1 MKPDKNPKVTITCHS
16 YKIPKMKH
24 LTILLTLLMSCG
36 IFSQKRPVLI
46 PMPHSLEWRTG
57 QFELT
62 AKTDLLY
69 EGDLEN
75 EARYL
80 ADILNQ
86 ATGFEMEPQKEGKEN
101 KNPIL
106 LKIDPTIEENKEAYQ
121 LKVTTEKVTLIGASP
136 TGVFRG
142 IQTLLQLLPPA
153 IYGKQKSE
161 ESWKIPVVSITDKP
175 QFQWRGMLLD
185 CSRHFMEKDFV
196 KRYIDL
202 LAYHKMNTL
211 HWHITEDQ
219 GWRIEIKKYPKLT
232 EVGAWRTEKD
242 GTRYGGFYTQEE
254 IKEIVQYAVDRHIN
268 VVPEI
273 ELPGHSQAA
282 LAAYPEYSCTGGPFE
297 VETEWGVFREIY
309 CAGNDGTFEFLEN
322 ILTEV
327 IELFP
332 SPYIHIGGDEVPKYR
347 WEQCAKCQ
355 KRMKDEKLHDT
366 HELQSYF
373 IKRIEKFLAAN
384 HKRLIGW
391 DEILEGGLAEGAI
404 VQSWRGMN
412 GAIEAIKTGHPAIV
426 SPTSHAYF
434 DYDLK
439 SIDLEKVYSFDPI
452 PKEADEEQKA
462 LIWGGECNM
471 WSERAPQELV
481 DSKVFPRILAMTEVL
496 WTYPMARDYEQFY
509 QRVQRH
515 YPRLKV
521 MGVQYGFETMP
532 VHLEHYFQP
541 DGSAEL
547 RLNAGTPELKLC
559 YTLDGTT
566 PNEQSKIYR
575 IPIEPKDSCFVKV
588 QAYKEGKTYGEV
600 FEQAYEPH
608 QVLGKQADL
617 LTTYSSHY
625 TGGGDKA
632 LVNGLRGSTDF
643 RDGNWQGYQ
652 YDDLVVVFDLRDQEL
667 NFSEVSVGFYQ
678 YNNSWIFLPKM
689 LMVEVS
695 QDGKNFKQI
704 AHVDNE
710 ISPKQR
716 GKFLHELQAKFS
728 PQSANYLRVT
738 AKNIQ
743 YCPDWHEAAGSKAWL
758 FVDEILVK

>member
-1 MKPDKNPKVTITCHS
+1 MKYLIV
-16 YKIPKMKH
+16 
-24 LTILLTLLMSCG
+24 LLTFLMGLG
-36 IFSQKRPVLI
+36 IFAQKRPVLI
-46 PMPHSLEWRTG
+46 PMPHALEWRTG
-57 QFELT
+57 QFELDK
-62 AKTDLLY
+62 KTSLFY
-69 EGDLEN
+69 EEELEK
-75 EARYL
+75 EAQYL
-80 ADILNQ
+80 ANILNQ
-86 ATGFEMEPQKEGKEN
+86 ATAFGLKALDKIEEGKN
-101 KNPIL
+101 QIV
-106 LKIDPTIEENKEAYQ
+106 LKIDPAIEENKEAYQ
-121 LKVTTEKVTLIGASP
+121 LNVSMEKVVLTGASA

-142 IQTLLQLLPPA
+142 IQTLLQLFPPS
-153 IYGKQKSE
+153 IYGNESSE
-161 ESWKIPVVSITDKP
+161 EIWKIPVVDIADSPK
-175 QFQWRGMLLD
+175 FQWRGMLLD
-185 CSRHFMEKDFV
+185 CSRHFMKKDFV
-196 KRYIDL
+196 KRYLDL

-219 GWRIEIKKYPKLT
+219 GWRMEIKKYPKLT

-242 GTRYGGFYTQEE
+242 GSRYGGFYSQED
-254 IKEIVQYAVDRHIN
+254 IKEIVQYAADRHIN

-347 WEQCAKCQ
+347 WEQCDKCQ
-355 KRMKDEKLHDT
+355 KRIEKENLQDT

-373 IKRIEKFLAAN
+373 IKRIENFLTSKN
-384 HKRLIGW
+384 KQLIGW

-412 GAIEAIKTGHPAIV
+412 GAVEAVKSGHPAIV

-452 PKEADEEQKA
+452 PKDIDEKQKA

-496 WTYPMARDYEQFY
+496 WSYPMVRDYEQFY

-515 YPRLKV
+515 YPRLKT
-521 MGVQYGFETMP
+521 MGVSYGFETMP

-541 DGSAEL
+541 DGNAEI

-559 YTLDGTT
+559 YTLDGST
-566 PNEQSKIYR
+566 PNEESILYR
-575 IPIEPKDSCFVKV
+575 IPIEPKDSCQLKV

-600 FEQAYEPH
+600 FEQVYEPH
-608 QVLGKQADL
+608 QVLGKQPDL
-617 LTTYSSHY
+617 LTTYSNHY

-652 YDDLVVVFDLRDQEL
+652 YDDLVTIFDLRDQ
-667 NFSEVSVGFYQ
+667 NITFSEVSVGFYQ
-678 YNNSWIFLPKM
+678 YNNSWIFLPTA
-689 LMVEVS
+689 LIIEVS
-695 QDGKNFKQI
+695 QDGKTFKELANI
-704 AHVDNE
+704 PND

-716 GKFLHELQAKFS
+716 GKFLHQLQATFPK
-728 PQSANYLRVT
+728 QSANYLKVT

-743 YCPDWHEAAGSKAWL
+743 HCPDWHEAAGSKAWL
-758 FVDEILVK
+758 CVDEILVK